1 MKIET
6 KMIFKQEGKKLGN
19 RNKNIDKLCQINNEL
34 RKELIVN
41 EGKDAW
47 KIQNSIEMVNEKIK
61 QLETKLINGTIFHS
75 HARWIWEGENTLN
88 IFLL

>member
-41 EGKDAW
+41 EGKDA
-47 KIQNSIEMVNEKIK
+47 
-61 QLETKLINGTIFHS
+61 
-75 HARWIWEGENTLN
+75 
-88 IFLL
+88 